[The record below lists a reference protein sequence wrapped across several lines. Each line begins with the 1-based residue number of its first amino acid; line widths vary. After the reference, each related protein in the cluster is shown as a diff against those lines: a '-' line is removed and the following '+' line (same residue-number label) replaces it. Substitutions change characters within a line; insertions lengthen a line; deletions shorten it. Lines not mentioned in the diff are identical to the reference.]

1 MKLIPQNYCPK
12 IRHGYIL
19 CRAPARGAGC
29 ARLFFFLTLYSNS
42 IPLIQML
49 EQFGKYI
56 VEVADFLC
64 GYPLF
69 FLLIGG
75 GIYLFLSSGFVSLR
89 RLPAA
94 IGELRKKNDARN
106 GQISSVQALASVIA
120 ATVGLGNIAGVAIA
134 LVTGGPGAIFW
145 MWVSAL
151 VGMAT
156 KYHEGVL
163 AIMYKGRDDT
173 GAPQGGPMHIITLG
187 LGQRWKPL
195 ARFFAVAGLFGTLC
209 IMNANQLTEAFIST
223 FSTPEGIESSS
234 FLSSAGGLVG
244 LSNDQTCRL
253 LFGIAIAAVVSVVI
267 LGGIRRIAN
276 VASVMVPFMV
286 GIYFVMVLY
295 IILSHLGDVPA
306 VFRNIF
312 SEAFNLRA
320 GFGALAGIAI
330 IGARRAALV
339 NDAGIGTASIMHG
352 ASRNN
357 SPVREGLIAM
367 LGPAVDSGLVCT
379 LTAVAI
385 MLCVPDLAAIQG
397 VKGLEV
403 AVKAFGTG
411 IPGGEYMLMFIVLCF
426 ALSSMFSYSFYGST
440 CASYLFGSRRSRW
453 YLYLF
458 LASLVVFAIVPI
470 EAAVGM
476 CDLFYALMA
485 FPTMLSILLLSG
497 RVRNATRR
505 FFGKDSADGDGCPA
519 DKNE

>member
-1 MKLIPQNYCPK
+1 
-12 IRHGYIL
+12 
-19 CRAPARGAGC
+19 
-29 ARLFFFLTLYSNS
+29 
-42 IPLIQML
+42 ML
-49 EQFGKYI
+49 EDLGKYI

-75 GIYLFLSSGFVSLR
+75 GLYLFISSGFVSLR
-89 RLPAA
+89 RLPSAMR
-94 IGELRKKNDARN
+94 ELRRKNDARN
-106 GQISSVQALASVIA
+106 GQISSAQALASVIA

-134 LVTGGPGAIFW
+134 LVMGGPGAIFW

-163 AIMYKGRDDT
+163 AIKYKGTDDR
-173 GAPQGGPMHIITLG
+173 GEPQGGPMHIITRG
-187 LGQRWKPL
+187 LGPRWTPL

-209 IMNANQLTEAFIST
+209 IMNANQLTEAFMTT
-223 FSTPEGIESSS
+223 FSTPEGVASSG
-234 FLSSAGGLVG
+234 FLSSIGSIVG
-244 LSNDQTCRL
+244 LENAQTYKL
-253 LFGIAIAAVVSVVI
+253 LFGIAVAAVVAVVI

-286 GIYFVMVLY
+286 GVYFLMVLY
-295 IILSHLGDVPA
+295 IIVTHIADVPA
-306 VFRNIF
+306 VFSSIV

-357 SPVREGLIAM
+357 NPVREGLIAM
-367 LGPAVDSGLVCT
+367 LGPAIDSGLVCT
-379 LTAVAI
+379 LTATAI
-385 MLCVPDLAAIQG
+385 LLCVPDLGSVEGI
-397 VKGLEV
+397 KGLEV
-403 AVKAFGTG
+403 AMTAFGRG
-411 IPGGEYMLMFIVLCF
+411 IPYGEYLLMFIVACF

-440 CASYLFGSRRSRW
+440 CASYLFGSRRARW
-453 YLYLF
+453 YSYFF
-458 LASLVVFAIVPI
+458 LATMVIFAVVPL

-485 FPTMLSILLLSG
+485 IPTMIAIVGLS
-497 RVRNATRR
+497 RKVREETRKY
-505 FFGKDSADGDGCPA
+505 FSKSSKTEKQCSDS
-519 DKNE
+519 